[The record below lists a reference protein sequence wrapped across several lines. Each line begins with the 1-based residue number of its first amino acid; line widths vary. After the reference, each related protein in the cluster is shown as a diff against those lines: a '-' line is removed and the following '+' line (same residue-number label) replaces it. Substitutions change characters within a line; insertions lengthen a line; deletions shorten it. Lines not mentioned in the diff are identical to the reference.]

1 LDASTEELFRKF
13 LRERDAASHEQVVR
27 AYRPLVASVCKRFL
41 RRAEDVDDAVQET
54 FLKLAQ
60 HAHTIRG
67 SPTSWLLATAYATAV
82 DLIRQALRERRRRE
96 QLMHLGPAPRAA
108 RQLLHHAIQ
117 SRLHD
122 ALLVLDETDRELI
135 VARFFRRE
143 PLRAVAGRMLISV
156 PTASRRTNA
165 AISQL
170 ATVLREMGAGEIDDL
185 ALSEHFGALMPVA
198 ALPHGPSGPGEAPDD
213 SLRFATDWRTPML
226 SSALAPSMTSMRDE
240 TIPTLPGWPR
250 PLRIGVFVSY
260 TSWSTVGWRGIR
272 QTMETQVQSTPLL
285 VHPALQAVG
294 VIEPGT
300 DRRGLIETTL
310 RDYELTAGLI
320 DATDVESLKTL
331 DVILFGQNFA
341 LRDDVAR
348 AFHEAVSAGVGLLN
362 EHWTGMTDDC
372 CDQQWA
378 LGLAVPPVHRYHT
391 LPRCNLP
398 LPATVIE
405 EHPLLPGLTR
415 GRAIQVSGCGVVH
428 RVAEGARVIVHKDL
442 LFAPDQHGIPRL
454 GPARMPVYIVGTLGR
469 GRVVVSNLLRQ
480 SDLTRYLSMSP
491 TQYFLDLMS
500 WLAEPRRDVR

>member
-1 LDASTEELFRKF
+1 MDDSTEELFRKF
-13 LRERDAASHEQVVR
+13 LRDRDAASHEGIVR

-41 RRAEDVDDAVQET
+41 RREEDVDDAVQET

-82 DLIRQALRERRRRE
+82 DLIRRALRERRRRE
-96 QLMHLGPAPRAA
+96 QLMHVGSAPRAQ
-108 RQLLHHAIQ
+108 REFLHHAIQ

-143 PLRAVAGRMLISV
+143 PLRAVSGRMLISV

-165 AISQL
+165 AIAQL
-170 ATVLREMGAGEIDDL
+170 ATVLREMGAGAVDDT
-185 ALSEHFGALMPVA
+185 ALCDHFGALTPVA
-198 ALPHGPSGPGEAPDD
+198 ARSDDPDAASDD
-213 SLRFATDWRTPML
+213 SLRFAPDWRAPML
-226 SSALAPSMTSMRDE
+226 SVALAPSMTSVGDQL
-240 TIPTLPGWPR
+240 IPALPGWSR

-260 TSWSTVGWRGIR
+260 KSWSTVGWRGIR

-331 DVILFGQNFA
+331 DVILFGQSFA

-348 AFHEAVSAGVGLLN
+348 AFHEAVRAGVGLLN

-378 LGLAVPPVHRYHT
+378 LGLAVPPVYRYHT

-415 GRAIQVSGCGVVH
+415 GCAIQVSGCGVVH
-428 RVAEGARVIVHKDL
+428 RIAEGARVIVQKDL
-442 LFAPDQHGIPRL
+442 LFEPDQHGITEL
-454 GPARMPVYIVGTLGR
+454 GPARMPVYIVGALGR

-480 SDLTRYLSMSP
+480 SDLTRYLSISP
-491 TQYFLDLMS
+491 TQYFLDLMT
-500 WLAEPRRDVR
+500 WLAEPRRNLT